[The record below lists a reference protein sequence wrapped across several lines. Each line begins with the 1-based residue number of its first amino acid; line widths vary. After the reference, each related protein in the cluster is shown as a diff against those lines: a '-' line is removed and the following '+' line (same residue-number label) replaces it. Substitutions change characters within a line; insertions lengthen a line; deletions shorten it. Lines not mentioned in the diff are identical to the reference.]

1 MSTSV
6 DLHTPDTEVYDVV
19 GFGFGPANLALLAT
33 IEEESN
39 AVHGR
44 PLKRLF
50 IERKE
55 TFCWHPG
62 MLLEGAQVQ
71 LSFLKDLVTL
81 RNPQSRFTFLSY
93 LKDKGRLNRFAN
105 LRQFHPTRLEFNDY
119 YSWVAAQLTADVL
132 YGTEVLSVDPV
143 ESPDSGLVEMVRVV
157 TRNRASGEEKSFL
170 TRNLVVATG
179 GTPAL
184 PRGIGLRK
192 SKRTLH
198 TSDFIFR
205 KKQDFADHNKNHRFV
220 VVGSGQSA
228 AEIFEN
234 LYNDYPNADVT
245 AAIRR
250 FAYQPADDSHFVNE
264 IFFPQMEDFLF
275 SLPERKRQ
283 QVIEAHRDTNYS
295 CVDLDLI
302 QNIYEF
308 LYMDEVRGI
317 ERARIKPFLE
327 LRDIHDEGDETV
339 LEFYNLI
346 EETTEQIRADYAI
359 LATGYVRP
367 KRHPLIDNLSP
378 FLVPDSADGYK
389 VDRYY
394 RVETTQRFMPQLFLQ
409 GFCEHT
415 HGLSD
420 TLLSTLPIRSYDILK
435 SLMTEETAAEKIRRS
450 RTPVESVA

>member
-6 DLHTPDTEVYDVV
+6 DLQNPDTEVYDVV
-19 GFGFGPANLALLAT
+19 GFGFGPANLALLAA
-33 IEEESN
+33 IDEESEG
-39 AVHGR
+39 VHGR

-50 IERKE
+50 IEQKG

-62 MLLEGAQVQ
+62 MLLEGAQIQ

-81 RNPQSRFTFLSY
+81 RNPQSRFSFLSY
-93 LKDKGRLNRFAN
+93 LKAKGRLDRFAN
-105 LRQFHPTRLEFNDY
+105 LRKFYPTRLEFNDY
-119 YSWVAAQLTADVL
+119 YSWVASQLTEDVR
-132 YGTEVLSVDPV
+132 YDTEVVSVDPV
-143 ESPDSGLVEMVRVV
+143 ENGETGLVEVVRVV
-157 TRNRASGEEKSFL
+157 TRNCTSGHEEAFL

-179 GTPAL
+179 GIPAL

-192 SKRTLH
+192 SERTLH
-198 TSDFIFR
+198 TSQFLQRRD
-205 KKQDFADHNKNHRFV
+205 QDFGDRNKAHRFV

-234 LYNDYPNADVT
+234 LCHEFPNADVT

-264 IFFPQMEDFLF
+264 IFFPEMEDFLYK
-275 SLPERKRQ
+275 LPERKRQ
-283 QVIEAHRDTNYS
+283 LVIDAHRDTNYS
-295 CVDLDLI
+295 CVDNDLI
-302 QNIYEF
+302 ESIYHF
-308 LYMDEVRGI
+308 LYMNQVKGVD
-317 ERARIKPFLE
+317 RARIRPFLE

-339 LEFYNLI
+339 LEFHDLI
-346 EETTEQIRADYAI
+346 SDKTESVRADYAI

-367 KRHPLIDNLSP
+367 KRHPLVDNLAP
-378 FLVPDSADGYK
+378 FLVPDGSDGYK

-394 RVETTQRFMPQLFLQ
+394 RIETTQRFMPQLFLQ
-409 GFCEHT
+409 GFCEDT

-435 SLMTEETAAEKIRRS
+435 SLMTEDEAREKIRRS